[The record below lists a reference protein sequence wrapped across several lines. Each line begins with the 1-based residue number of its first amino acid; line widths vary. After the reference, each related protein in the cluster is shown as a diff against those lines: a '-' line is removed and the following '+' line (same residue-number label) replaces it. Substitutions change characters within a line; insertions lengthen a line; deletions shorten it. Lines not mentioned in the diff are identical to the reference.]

1 MCEQEQLA
9 LYSLLREVPRSVTT
23 FTFILAGNTESEVIL
38 DNAKVWLEE
47 DGGETGLKRIF
58 VNDMV
63 LDTATGEV
71 RKRRLRESRLG
82 MLQHYGV
89 RWAVRAQ

>member
-1 MCEQEQLA
+1 M
-9 LYSLLREVPRSVTT
+9 TT
-23 FTFILAGNTESEVIL
+23 FAFILAGNTECEVIL
-38 DNAKVWLEE
+38 DNAKVWMEE
-47 DGGETGLKRIF
+47 DGGQTGLKRIF

-63 LDTATGEV
+63 LEMATGEV
-71 RKRRLRESRLG
+71 RKRKKRESRLG